1 MVYIIMKQNI
11 KHYLTEHARQRLAER
26 STLTEAEFLAMAD
39 CCSVLVYLANSE
51 THYEMIWSSKDRNGY
66 VLVVNPV
73 IGAIVTIKS
82 VLTHSGYPCKI
93 HDSAKKPNRGHE
105 NDVGVAK
112 ITSSMLEQAV
122 LAAGADPSEA
132 QDILDILKS
141 HEKSSVEPRAWH
153 YRWTLR
159 FLYRKPGGGVTSKTM
174 TFGKAAEIHTAL
186 PDGMINAAEAVVKAA
201 EGWDAVLLLVERDT
215 NEEVGI
221 WPVAAASVA

>member
-1 MVYIIMKQNI
+1 MNA
-11 KHYLTEHARQRLAER
+11 KHYLTDHARLRLSER
-26 STLTEAEFLAMAD
+26 TTLTAEEFLALAD
-39 CCSVLVYLANSE
+39 CCAALVYVADAE

-66 VLVVNPV
+66 ILVTNPSV
-73 IGAIVTIKS
+73 GAIITIKR
-82 VLTHSGYPCKI
+82 VLTQSGHPCKI
-93 HDSAKKPNRGHE
+93 HDAARKPNRGHE

-174 TFGKAAEIHTAL
+174 TFGKAAVIHTAL